1 MIMKTN
7 TRRNSA
13 TVTFRKNCLALLV
26 GIAITSSVSAQ
37 QSTAK
42 AKYAIPSGDLIQVV
56 NEISR
61 SSGLQ
66 IVYNVD
72 SLRDLKSIE
81 VRGNL
86 TLPQALDKALN
97 GTGLTWTL
105 VNPTTVSIRKK
116 ATTSKASV
124 VPPPTTTASPLDGKA
139 ASMASANESTFT
151 LPEILV
157 KGSRSLNAD
166 IARTEDDIQPYVVF
180 SREDLDLSPASNIEE
195 FLNTRLPMNQSR
207 GTMSRNTPEG
217 DAGNR
222 SSFNLRGL
230 GANQTLILI
239 NGRRAPGVSTLRT
252 GDLGQ
257 PDLNGIPLSAVERI
271 EVLPTTASGIY
282 GGGATGGVIN
292 VILRKDYVGNEVR
305 LSYDNTFDTDSAR
318 RRIEFSSGFTLEGGQ
333 TNVMV
338 SGSYSDG
345 NDILVRDR
353 DFALRGRQLLQTND
367 PAQLAYWAVLG
378 RQTNVFGFSNLVLDD
393 GTVLGSPYASVPA
406 GYAGGDGGLGL
417 LAGAGITDIEI
428 PDTIAGGRQSLSTV
442 PTTKNFSVAVR
453 REFSDSID
461 GYLDYGVYRN
471 EGTTK
476 WAGFGSSIYLGGGA
490 PGNPF
495 NRTVVISIPFYDKRL
510 ERSSTAI
517 SETERL
523 NAGFTFKLPGNWS
536 AGLDFNRNEST
547 NTTQQEPS
555 TLDIR
560 AMTSAIKSGELNVFR
575 DLTLYPLD
583 LSPYMTESLSGY
595 GPGKGTLTEYT
606 LRAAGPIFKLP
617 AGKVWLTA
625 LASSRREEAGD
636 ALSVYTRQYLGDF
649 AEYSGTEYRYLPSRH
664 QDIRSFYVETTAPLV
679 AAIQEVSYVYSLEVQ
694 ASFRRDEYTT
704 VSVPPTTRLTLETP
718 NSPIPPY
725 SRDTSKMASNDF
737 TFGVRYKPVED
748 VALRASFGTGFLPP
762 SLAQISKQ
770 QFEGAIYVT
779 DPKRGNVFGRTPP
792 LLMSFGGSVAVKPEQ
807 SKSFSAG
814 VIYTPIFAPGL
825 RVSVDY
831 TSIDKTDEITTLS
844 FQQILDLEDI
854 LVGRVV
860 RGPNLPS
867 DPAVYAGVITEIDTS
882 LFNTAA
888 SKIEAWDFQA
898 EYRHDLRNWGE
909 LQLYGVATLQSTLE
923 RQTISTSPVV
933 DRVGYSDG
941 PLKWRGNAGIVWT
954 MGAWTTSLNTQW
966 YDDYVVYTS
975 NASSWQQETSVRGQ
989 GSKRIDSQAYTD
1001 ISTRYTFKD
1010 GPLDGVWIS
1019 AGVRNLFD
1027 TSPPI
1032 LATADSRGGYST
1044 YGDPRGRTYVLSLQK
1059 SF

>member
-1 MIMKTN
+1 MKTN

-26 GIAITSSVSAQ
+26 GIAIISSVNAQ
-37 QSTAK
+37 QPTAT
-42 AKYAIPSGDLIQVV
+42 ATYAIPSGDLIQVV

-61 SSGLQ
+61 RSGLQ
-66 IVYNVD
+66 IVYD
-72 SLRDLKSIE
+72 IESLRGLKSIE
-81 VRGNL
+81 VSGNL
-86 TLPQALDKALN
+86 TLQQAMDKALN

-116 ATTSKASV
+116 APKAPVPPSPTTS
-124 VPPPTTTASPLDGKA
+124 SPADGRA
-139 ASMASANESTFT
+139 ASLASADQNIST

-166 IARTEDDIQPYVVF
+166 VARTEDDIQPYVVF
-180 SREDLDLSPASNIEE
+180 SREDIDLSQASNIEE
-195 FLNTRLPMNQSR
+195 FLNTRLPMNQSK

-230 GANQTLILI
+230 GTNQTLILI
-239 NGRRAPGVSTLRT
+239 NGRRAPGVSTLLT

-292 VILRKDYVGNEVR
+292 VILRKDYVGNEFR

-318 RRIEFSSGFTLEGGQ
+318 KRIEFSSGFTLEGGR

-345 NDILVRDR
+345 NDLLVRDR
-353 DFALRGRQLLQTND
+353 DFALRGRQLMQAND
-367 PAQLAYWAVLG
+367 PAQLTSRTVLG
-378 RQTNVFGFSNLVLDD
+378 RQTNVFGFSDLVLDD

-428 PDTIAGGRQSLSTV
+428 PDTIAGGRQSLSAV
-442 PTTKNFSVAVR
+442 PTTKNFSVAIR
-453 REFSDSID
+453 REFSDAID

-476 WAGFGSSIYLGGGA
+476 WAGFAANVYLAGDA

-495 NRTVVISIPFYDKRL
+495 NDTVSISVPFYDKRL
-510 ERSSTAI
+510 ERASTAV
-517 SETERL
+517 SETKRL

-536 AGLDFNRNEST
+536 ASLDFNRNEST

-555 TLDIR
+555 TVDIW
-560 AMTSAIKSGELNVFR
+560 ALTTAIESGELNVFR

-595 GPGKGTLTEYT
+595 GPGKGTLTEYA

-617 AGKVWLTA
+617 AGEVRLTA
-625 LASSRREEAGD
+625 LASNRREEAGD
-636 ALSVYTRQYLGDF
+636 ALSVYTSQYLGDF

-679 AAIQEVSYVYSLEVQ
+679 AASQEVSFMYSLEIQ

-704 VSVPPTTRLTLETP
+704 VSVPPTTRLVLETP

-725 SRDTSKMASNDF
+725 SRERSKTASSDF

-762 SLAQISKQ
+762 SLAQTSYE
-770 QFEGAIYVT
+770 QFEGSIFVT
-779 DPKRGNVFGRTPP
+779 DPKRGNVFGMTAP
-792 LLMSFGGSVAVKPEQ
+792 LLMSFGGSAAVKPEQ

-814 VIYTPIFAPGL
+814 VIYTPIFASGL
-825 RVSVDY
+825 RLSVDY
-831 TSIDKTDEITTLS
+831 TRINKTDEITTLS
-844 FQQILDLEDI
+844 AQQILDLEDI
-854 LVGRVV
+854 LPGRVV
-860 RGPNLPS
+860 RGPNLPG
-867 DPAVYAGVITEIDTS
+867 DPVGYAGVITAIDMS

-888 SKIEAWDFQA
+888 SKIEAWDFQV
-898 EYRHDLRNWGE
+898 EYGHDLKNWGE
-909 LQLYGVATLQSTLE
+909 LQLYGVATRQSTLE
-923 RQTISTSPVV
+923 RKTLPTSPIV
-933 DRVGYSDG
+933 DRIGYSDG
-941 PLKWRGNAGIVWT
+941 PLKWRANAGIVWKN
-954 MGAWTTSLNTQW
+954 GAWTTSLNTQW
-966 YDDYVVYTS
+966 YDDYVVYAS
-975 NASSWQQETSVRGQ
+975 DASSRTQEALTLRQ
-989 GSKRIDSQAYTD
+989 GSRQIDSQAYTD

-1010 GPLDGVWIS
+1010 GPLDGMWIS
-1019 AGVRNLFD
+1019 AGVRNIFD
-1027 TSPPI
+1027 TPPPI

>member
-1 MIMKTN
+1 MKTN
-7 TRRNSA
+7 IRRNSA

-26 GIAITSSVSAQ
+26 GIAITSSVNAQ
-37 QSTAK
+37 QPAAT
-42 AKYAIPSGDLIQVV
+42 AKYAIPSGELIQVV

-66 IVYNVD
+66 IVYD
-72 SLRDLKSIE
+72 IESLRGLKSIE
-81 VRGNL
+81 VSGHL
-86 TLPQALDKALN
+86 TLQQALDKALK
-97 GTGLTWTL
+97 GSGLTWTL
-105 VNPTTVSIRKK
+105 VNPTTVSIRKESPAPK
-116 ATTSKASV
+116 TPS
-124 VPPPTTTASPLDGKA
+124 VPPPTTNT
-139 ASMASANESTFT
+139 SANRKVASLASTDQNIST

-180 SREDLDLSPASNIEE
+180 SREDIDLSQASNIEE
-195 FLNTRLPMNQSR
+195 FLNTRLPMNQSK

-217 DAGNR
+217 DTGNR

-230 GANQTLILI
+230 GTNQTLILI
-239 NGRRAPGVSTLRT
+239 NGRRAPGVSTLTT

-292 VILRKDYVGNEVR
+292 VILRKDYVGNEIR

-318 RRIEFSSGFTLEGGQ
+318 RRIEFSSGFTLESGR
-333 TNVMV
+333 TNVMI

-353 DFALRGRQLLQTND
+353 DFALRGRQLMQAND
-367 PAQLAYWAVLG
+367 PGQLAYWSVLG
-378 RQTNVFGFSNLVLDD
+378 QQTNVFGYRDLVLDN
-393 GTVLGSPYASVPA
+393 GTTLGSPNASVPA
-406 GYAGGDGGLGL
+406 GYAGGDGGIGL
-417 LAGAGITDIEI
+417 LAGAGLTNIQI
-428 PDTIAGGRQSLSTV
+428 PDTIAGGRQSLSAL
-442 PTTKNFSVAVR
+442 PTTKNFSVALR

-461 GYLDYGVYRN
+461 GYLDYGIYKN
-471 EGTTK
+471 KGTTR
-476 WAGFGSSIYLGGGA
+476 WAGFGAGVYISGDA

-495 NRTVVISIPFYDKRL
+495 TDDVSLTIPLYDKKL
-510 ERSSTAI
+510 EQVSVAS

-536 AGLDFNRNEST
+536 ASLDFTRNQST
-547 NTTQQEPS
+547 NTTQQAPS
-555 TLDIR
+555 TIDTWAL
-560 AMTSAIKSGELNVFR
+560 TSAIESGEVDVFR
-575 DLTLYPLD
+575 DLSLYPID

-595 GPGKGTLTEYT
+595 GPGKGTLTEYA

-617 AGKVWLTA
+617 AGEVRLTA
-625 LASSRREEAGD
+625 LLSNRREEAGD
-636 ALSVYTRQYLGDF
+636 TLSVYTNQYAG
-649 AEYSGTEYRYLPSRH
+649 GPPTTEYAYFPSRH
-664 QDIRSFYVETTAPLV
+664 QDIRSFYVEATAPLV
-679 AAIQEVSYVYSLEVQ
+679 AANQDVSLVYSLELQ

-704 VSVPPTTRLTLETP
+704 VSVPPIFRIYLDSP
-718 NSPIPPY
+718 SSPIPPY
-725 SRDTSKMASNDF
+725 TRETSKTNSNDF
-737 TFGVRYKPVED
+737 TFGFRYKPVED
-748 VALRASFGTGFLPP
+748 VALRASLGTGFLPP
-762 SLAQISKQ
+762 SLAQISSQ
-770 QFEGAIYVT
+770 RFMGSLFLR
-779 DPKRGNVFGRTPP
+779 DPKRGNVVRLTPP
-792 LLMSFGGSVAVKPEQ
+792 LLLSYGGSSAVRPEE

-814 VIYTPIFAPGL
+814 IIYTPSFASGL
-825 RVSVDY
+825 RISADY
-831 TSIDKTDEITTLS
+831 TRIDKTNEITLIS
-844 FQQILDLEDI
+844 AQEILDLEDI
-854 LVGRVV
+854 LPGRVV

-867 DPAVYAGVITEIDTS
+867 DPVGYAGVITELDTS

-898 EYRHDLRNWGE
+898 EYEYDLKSWGE
-909 LQLYGVATLQSTLE
+909 LQLYGVATLQTTLE
-923 RQTISTSPVV
+923 SQTISTSPVV
-933 DRVGYSDG
+933 DRIGYSDG
-941 PLKWRGNAGIVWT
+941 PLKWRGNVGAVWK
-954 MGAWTTSLNTQW
+954 MGAWTSSINTQW
-966 YDDYVVYTS
+966 YDDYLVYPS
-975 NASSWQQETSVRGQ
+975 NASDWTQETSTLAQ

-1010 GPLDGVWIS
+1010 GPLNGMWIS
-1019 AGVRNLFD
+1019 AGIRNVFD